1 MPQYLDQ
8 MEVLLKEDNVDAV
21 QAIMNGTF
29 YGLGRLRDHMKKNWR
44 WLGNAHTAVLVNRET
59 GWKFHATHWSI
70 PAE

>member
-29 YGLGRLRDHMKKNWR
+29 YGLGRLRDHMKK
-44 WLGNAHTAVLVNRET
+44 LGMVGQCSYCCT
-59 GWKFHATHWSI
+59 GQ
-70 PAE
+70 P